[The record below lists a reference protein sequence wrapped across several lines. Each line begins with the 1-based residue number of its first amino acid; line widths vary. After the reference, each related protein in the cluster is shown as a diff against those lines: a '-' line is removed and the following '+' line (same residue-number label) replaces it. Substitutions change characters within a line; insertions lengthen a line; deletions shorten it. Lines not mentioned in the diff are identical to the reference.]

1 MIYGFYSK
9 LDKNE
14 EIINRVV
21 ILSRLQA
28 AKVFAERKQLPL
40 KSFLKIYSVKKVL

>member
-14 EIINRVV
+14 EIINRIVTF
-21 ILSRLQA
+21 SRLQA
-28 AKVFAERKQLPL
+28 AKLLAERKQLPL
-40 KSFLKIYSVKKVL
+40 KSFLKIYSIKKVL